1 MSENGEIYTAGKN
14 FTLPLAVTA
23 WTNSTS
29 GDIMVAKTKGS
40 LLCMYVWKCVY
51 MDKHM
56 LRASQVPGTPLSW
69 VRPSSEKHP
78 DGGEEGVCKNSMH
91 MIEPYFHRHHI
102 SRAACIIILIDSKV
116 HNNIVAEFVTMAIN
130 WFLEIF
136 SSWLGSNLVNHFP
149 RTYHGT
155 SLHCLSGV
163 QKQFLIGLMVKRPRS
178 SVSKS
183 QSSIVL
189 VLESPSSLATTNP
202 KFSLQGLLQ
211 MQTWQYSTH
220 NKFEVTGMSGQS
232 TF

>member
-78 DGGEEGVCKNSMH
+78 DGGEGGGEGVRTQCTWLSC
-91 MIEPYFHRHHI
+91 IFTVTI
-102 SRAACIIILIDSKV
+102 SHVQHASSSWLIARSIIILLQNMSLWQSIDSWKSSPADWGQILSTISPG
-116 HNNIVAEFVTMAIN
+116 HTMVPAYIA
-130 WFLEIF
+130 
-136 SSWLGSNLVNHFP
+136 
-149 RTYHGT
+149 
-155 SLHCLSGV
+155 CLAYKNS
-163 QKQFLIGLMVKRPRS
+163 F
-178 SVSKS
+178 
-183 QSSIVL
+183 
-189 VLESPSSLATTNP
+189 
-202 KFSLQGLLQ
+202 
-211 MQTWQYSTH
+211 W
-220 NKFEVTGMSGQS
+220 
-232 TF
+232 